1 MELLTECCNR
11 LREPIC
17 AQARWLGANR
27 ESSLPSRCL
36 HGRAGA
42 RRRRGPKSRLA
53 AIPAAGIADCPTT
66 RPGRRP
72 LRPDDRT
79 DSGSGSHSRRA
90 PVCARRKLR
99 LRQPARMPGRA
110 RHALGRGRHAC
121 RSRQLRT
128 IRARNLGR
136 EPRVRL
142 PAPTAWVPE
151 QRRPAGGWFT
161 RCWPDRGGDAAQR
174 GGAPRRRPRAAGR
187 HTQAFDA
194 IHGWSSMSHAAA
206 PGRRCMSGF
215 AATPGARQGHH
226 RARQGT

>member
-142 PAPTAWVPE
+142 RTLLACPTELPPG
-151 QRRPAGGWFT
+151 QRRPPGCRSNAVLLEDGSHGAGLIGVAT
-161 RCWPDRGGDAAQR
+161 QRSEEVLPVVDRGPRAGIPR
-174 GGAPRRRPRAAGR
+174 HSMRFMGGAVCRTLQHRE
-187 HTQAFDA
+187 
-194 IHGWSSMSHAAA
+194 
-206 PGRRCMSGF
+206 
-215 AATPGARQGHH
+215 GAV
-226 RARQGT
+226 

>member
-142 PAPTAWVPE
+142 PDSPKTCDRTQLRSTTVALTATVASSLQITVGEATAW
-151 QRRPAGGWFT
+151 PARQWPAH
-161 RCWPDRGGDAAQR
+161 CWPARRNCRQVSADRL
-174 GGAPRRRPRAAGR
+174 GAG
-187 HTQAFDA
+187 
-194 IHGWSSMSHAAA
+194 
-206 PGRRCMSGF
+206 
-215 AATPGARQGHH
+215 ATPSCWRMVHTVLA
-226 RARQGT
+226 